1 MAKKTTTDG
10 NTTVTED
17 PTKKTEATPKVS
29 DAIAGIAKKTL
40 ANYPNLKEV
49 HVTSDGTAFG
59 NHGDAKNHARTLK
72 DTNVVT
78 IKRDK

>member
-1 MAKKTTTDG
+1 MAKSKNNNG
-10 NTTVTED
+10 NTTVTTD
-17 PTKKTEATPKVS
+17 STKPTEVTPKVS

-59 NHGDAKNHARTLK
+59 NAGDAKNHAVTLK